1 MPLAVVTIPNGRWKE
16 NCYMVVDGSAHTLVI
31 DPGSDATQI
40 VTAIE
45 KVGLKVLAVLN
56 THGHYDHM
64 GAVAPLQTRF
74 SVPFYLHSADEKILK
89 GANLYMKVFEGSEP
103 VTIPRVDRYLDREEL
118 PITIGDFEV
127 QVRFTPGHTPGSV
140 CFGIQ
145 EVLFTGD
152 TLLKG
157 KVGRVDLPGGD
168 KDALRQSLT
177 GLGKI
182 NPDMRIY
189 PGHGAPSTIGD
200 ELQSNLQWRE
210 LLAA

>member
-16 NCYMVVDGSAHTLVI
+16 NCYLVVDGSAHALVI
-31 DPGSDATQI
+31 DPGSDAAQI

-45 KVGLKVLAVLN
+45 KVGLRVLAVLN

-64 GAVAPLQTRF
+64 GAVVPLQTRF
-74 SVPFYLHSADEKILK
+74 SIPFYLHSADEKILK
-89 GANLYMKVFEGSEP
+89 GANLYMKFFEGSEP
-103 VTIPRVDRYLDREEL
+103 VLIPRVDRYLDREEL
-118 PITIGDFEV
+118 PIVIGDFEV

-168 KDALRQSLT
+168 KDALRKSLV

-182 NPDMRIY
+182 NPEMRIY
-189 PGHGAPSTIGD
+189 PGHGAPSIIGD
-200 ELQSNLQWRE
+200 ELQSNPQWRE

>member
-1 MPLAVVTIPNGRWKE
+1 MSLVVVTIPNGRWKE
-16 NCYMVVDGSAHTLVI
+16 NCYLVVDGSAHALVI
-31 DPGSDATQI
+31 DPGSDAEQI
-40 VTAIE
+40 ITAID

-64 GAVAPLQTRF
+64 GAVAGLQARF

-89 GANLYMKVFEGSEP
+89 GANLYMKFFDGSEP
-103 VTIPRVDRYLDREEL
+103 VTIPRVDRYFDQEEL

-140 CFGIQ
+140 CLGIQ

-168 KDALRQSLT
+168 KEALRQSLA

-182 NPDMRIY
+182 NPEMRIY

-200 ELQSNLQWRE
+200 ELQSNPQWRE

>member
-1 MPLAVVTIPNGRWKE
+1 MSLAVVTIPNGRWKE
-16 NCYMVVDGSAHTLVI
+16 NCYLVVDGSARALVI
-31 DPGSDATQI
+31 DPGSGATQI

-64 GAVAPLQTRF
+64 GAVAALQSRF
-74 SVPFYLHSADEKILK
+74 GIPFYLHSADEKILK
-89 GANLYMKVFEGSEP
+89 SANLYMKVFEGSEP

-118 PITIGDFEV
+118 PIVIGDFEV
-127 QVRFTPGHTPGSV
+127 LVRFTPGHTPGSV

-168 KDALRQSLT
+168 KDALRQSLA
-177 GLGKI
+177 GLGNI

-200 ELQSNLQWRE
+200 ELQSNPQWRE

>member
-1 MPLAVVTIPNGRWKE
+1 MSLAVVTIPNGRWKE
-16 NCYMVVDGSAHTLVI
+16 NCYLVVDGSARALVI
-31 DPGSDATQI
+31 DPGSGATQI

-64 GAVAPLQTRF
+64 GAVAALQSRF
-74 SVPFYLHSADEKILK
+74 GIPFYLHSADEKILK
-89 GANLYMKVFEGSEP
+89 SANLYMKVFEGSEP

-118 PITIGDFEV
+118 PIVIGDFEV
-127 QVRFTPGHTPGSV
+127 LVRFTPGHTPGSV

-152 TLLKG
+152 ILLKG

-168 KDALRQSLT
+168 KDALRQSLA

-200 ELQSNLQWRE
+200 ELQSNPQWRE

>member
-1 MPLAVVTIPNGRWKE
+1 MSLAVVTIPNGRWKE
-16 NCYMVVDGSAHTLVI
+16 NCYLVVDGSARALVI

-64 GAVAPLQTRF
+64 GAVAALQSRF
-74 SVPFYLHSADEKILK
+74 GIPFYLHSADEKILK
-89 GANLYMKVFEGSEP
+89 SANLYMKVFEGSEP

-118 PITIGDFEV
+118 PIVIGDFEV
-127 QVRFTPGHTPGSV
+127 LVRFTPGHTPGGV

-168 KDALRQSLT
+168 KDALRQSLA

-200 ELQSNLQWRE
+200 ELQSNPQWRE